1 MQKIKIISTII
12 IFGMLLGV
20 TSTIKTQTRIIEKKI
35 TKLES
40 NLITIKKNL
49 HETQLDF
56 FYLSSPSQ
64 LEKKINELSL
74 TEYLPMD
81 YSRIYLNFDNF
92 LNFQKKITKNKL
104 KNEEKAKE

>member
-20 TSTIKTQTRIIEKKI
+20 TSTIKTKTRIIEKKI

-40 NLITIKKNL
+40 NLIKIKRNL

-81 YSRIYLNFDNF
+81 YSRIYLNLDNF

-104 KNEEKAKE
+104 KNEEKAKK